1 LRLIQSGL
9 KEQDII
15 HIAELLKSDGNVT
28 TAQDRKLLVAGL
40 RGKYD
45 GIKSTIRQPS
55 QQVEVL
61 RNEVA
66 PLETQKQEGL
76 TMHNQKK
83 SCRTYARK
91 LFRIEAVRRAIK
103 EIMLAR

>member
-15 HIAELLKSDGNVT
+15 YIAELLKSNGNVS
-28 TAQDRKLLVAGL
+28 AAEDRKLLVAGL
-40 RGKYD
+40 RGKYG
-45 GIKSTIRQPS
+45 GIKSTIKQPS

-66 PLETQKQEGL
+66 PLETQKQEDL
-76 TMHNQKK
+76 SMHNQKTLVYLK
-83 SCRTYARK
+83 QDVGYFD
-91 LFRIEAVRRAIK
+91 LEA
-103 EIMLAR
+103 